1 MWAIIESNT
10 VKEILRGP
18 KSLTIEEVKYP
29 QNIFSTWSNS
39 ELAEIGIVPVTI
51 NNSNFKNQ
59 EYYINTNITYTYDTE
74 TKTVTGTYG
83 TATAK
88 ALADILYTAEDE
100 TNGLGTEGDV
110 KTRGL
115 KSLHKENINSQARN
129 ILEQTDWMV
138 IREADG
144 GTAMPSNIKTHRASV
159 RTKSNEMCAK
169 IDAVSDVDALEALY
183 VYSGD
188 PLVRPLGEFPV
199 L

>member
-18 KSLTIEEVKYP
+18 KALTIEEVKYP

-39 ELAEIGIVPVTI
+39 ELADIGIVPVTI
-51 NNSNFKNQ
+51 DKSNFKSQ
-59 EYYINTNITYTYDTE
+59 DYYINTNITYTYDAD

-100 TNGLGTEGDV
+100 TDGLGTEGDV

-115 KSLHKENINSQARN
+115 KSMHKEDINSQARN
-129 ILEQTDWMV
+129 RLEQTDWMV

-144 GTAMPSNIKTHRASV
+144 GTAIPSNIKTHRAAV

-169 IDAVSDVDALEALY
+169 IDAVSDVDALAALY
-183 VYSGD
+183 EYSGD

>member
-18 KSLTIEEVKYP
+18 KALTIEEVKYP
-29 QNIFSTWSNS
+29 QNIFSTLSNS
-39 ELAEIGIVPVTI
+39 ELADIGIVPVTI
-51 NNSNFKNQ
+51 DKSNFKSQ
-59 EYYINTNITYTYDTE
+59 DYYINTNITYTYDAD

-100 TNGLGTEGDV
+100 TDGLGTEGDV

-115 KSLHKENINSQARN
+115 KSMHKEDINSQARN
-129 ILEQTDWMV
+129 RLEQTDWMV
-138 IREADG
+138 IREVDG
-144 GTAMPSNIKTHRASV
+144 GTAMPSNVKTYRADV
-159 RTKSNEMCAK
+159 RTKSNEMCTK
-169 IDAVSDVDALEALY
+169 IDAVSDVDALAALY
-183 VYSGD
+183 EYSGD